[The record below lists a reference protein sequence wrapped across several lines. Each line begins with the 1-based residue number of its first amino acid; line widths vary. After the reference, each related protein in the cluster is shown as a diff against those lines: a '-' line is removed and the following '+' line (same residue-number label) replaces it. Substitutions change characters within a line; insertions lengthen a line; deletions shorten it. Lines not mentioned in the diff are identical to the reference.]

1 MIELLFLLIGLFI
14 GWNTNEP
21 QIAKIAKYHLLNFIK
36 EKQKKTYG
44 PNKN

>member
-14 GWNTNEP
+14 GWNTVEP
-21 QIAKIAKYHLLNFIK
+21 QIAKTIRYHLLNFIK
-36 EKQKKTYG
+36 EKTENTHG